1 MNQEIVLNATSKLCA
16 ILEQNFN
23 VTCAKSVE
31 LGFGRVYQIVEGKK
45 YLKIVQ
51 RDVTDGKVTD
61 RSGSVHA
68 FVDKKNADLYKA
80 AGWAAPAKGVRYNL
94 ITDMQK
100 LEQVANWNGGYL
112 YIR

>member
-1 MNQEIVLNATSKLCA
+1 MNQEIVLN
-16 ILEQNFN
+16 
-23 VTCAKSVE
+23 
-31 LGFGRVYQIVEGKK
+31 GKK

-51 RDVTDGKVTD
+51 RDVTDGKVSD

-80 AGWAAPAKGVRYNL
+80 AGWAAPAKGVRFNL

-100 LEQVANWNGGYL
+100 LEQVANWSGGYL
-112 YIR
+112 YVR

>member
-1 MNQEIVLNATSKLCA
+1 MNQQIVMDATFKLCA

-23 VTCAKSVE
+23 VTNTFSVD
-31 LGFGRVYQIVEGKK
+31 LGFGRVYEIVEGKK
-45 YLKIVQ
+45 YLKIIM
-51 RDVTDGKVTD
+51 RDVADGVVLD

-80 AGWAAPAKGVRYNL
+80 AGWAAPAKGVRFNL

-100 LEQVANWNGGYL
+100 LEEIATWSGGYL
-112 YIR
+112 YKR